1 MPGSAEPSFLVSRD
15 FASLPLGGEPA
26 SREGGPDRLFAEID
40 RRQEEMRRSI
50 LSRPVRWVY
59 PLSGTQ
65 KYYFKRGARPQLFL
79 VQFRELIDVE
89 VLERALGDVVGR
101 HGLLRSILV
110 NSLGRRRWKEF
121 EPPTAFTLPRL
132 DLSAQPLNRQEE
144 VRTQLL
150 KREWNVDLKVDTLMY
165 QAVLVKYNE
174 RSYDLVFQFDH
185 SIIDGASGQA
195 FRSDLLKRYQ
205 ELTAGTTR
213 ALPSTRSYRQLA
225 RQTGKGPVDISA
237 AEIIEKFDLEA
248 WARHGRLIQSASAT
262 ASVSAHGGA
271 NPMRDISYSVDLKS
285 IQGTDEAEVDP
296 FSLVVYLYA
305 RLVTRLINVDKVA
318 LDLVFQSRVYQDV
331 DYSGV
336 LGMVA
341 DVLPVVVS
349 AEQGVREDLETLIQ
363 HKLQLMN
370 KHNVNFSS
378 MVTGPL
384 SALKYGKVYQT
395 TKSARGPSYRPSC
408 MLNFMRQPRRRVRRH
423 VGHDPGTAGREPGDA
438 RLRRLLLRL
447 QTQR

>member
-1 MPGSAEPSFLVSRD
+1 
-15 FASLPLGGEPA
+15 
-26 SREGGPDRLFAEID
+26 
-40 RRQEEMRRSI
+40 
-50 LSRPVRWVY
+50 
-59 PLSGTQ
+59 
-65 KYYFKRGARPQLFL
+65 
-79 VQFRELIDVE
+79 
-89 VLERALGDVVGR
+89 
-101 HGLLRSILV
+101 
-110 NSLGRRRWKEF
+110 
-121 EPPTAFTLPRL
+121 
-132 DLSAQPLNRQEE
+132 
-144 VRTQLL
+144 
-150 KREWNVDLKVDTLMY
+150 MY

-248 WARHGRLIQSASAT
+248 WAQHGRLIQSASAT

-363 HKLQLMN
+363 HKLQPDEQAQRQLLE
-370 KHNVNFSS
+370 HGH
-378 MVTGPL
+378 GP
-384 SALKYGKVYQT
+384 AF
-395 TKSARGPSYRPSC
+395 GPEVREGLPDDQVGPGPVVPAVVHAQ
-408 MLNFMRQPRRRVRRH
+408 LRRQPRRRVRRH
-423 VGHDPGTAGREPGDA
+423 MGHDPGTAGREPGDA